1 MRPTRLGAR
10 SPRFVNPLWP
20 IQHRYYGPLSRSLSL
35 SLSVFRSVPHLHS
48 ILFEGSP
55 LSLSRVTHSL
65 LTLTQ
70 RAAAAAA
77 ASAARV
83 VIVVV
88 LFIIIEL
95 TSLKLTQYC

>member
-1 MRPTRLGAR
+1 MAYPASL
-10 SPRFVNPLWP
+10 LWTP
-20 IQHRYYGPLSRSLSL
+20 FALSL

-77 ASAARV
+77 AAASAARV